1 LALTLVLTH
10 ALLPLRLP
18 SCSLLS
24 ALSAGAA
31 LSAAGL
37 CGAALSARA
46 LSAARGKP
54 TRRCGPDIGVTATTV
69 AAAAATAATPAA
81 ATAASRIRIIDL
93 AHGEYCCTHRCG
105 SDETP

>member
-1 LALTLVLTH
+1 LTLTLVLTH

-18 SCSLLS
+18 SRSLLS
-24 ALSAGAA
+24 ALSGAA

-54 TRRCGPDIGVTATTV
+54 TRRCGPDIGETATAV
-69 AAAAATAATPAA
+69 AAAAATAATPSA

-105 SDETP
+105 SDEAP